1 MVITAYLV
9 VIIIV
14 SYSYI
19 NVIVGKHWIVNSEA
33 VMGNAYVVNE
43 VVFVM
48 VENVIVYIKVIGI
61 SSDL

>member
-1 MVITAYLV
+1 
-9 VIIIV
+9 
-14 SYSYI
+14 
-19 NVIVGKHWIVNSEA
+19 
-33 VMGNAYVVNE
+33 MGNAYVVNE